1 MKKTYILIFL
11 FLSLFTI
18 VRAQHQH
25 VEPNFPEPKFSYVTP
40 KMDTLILLN
49 NMMGKALANLWKI
62 DDKYRGKKPVIIM
75 TNDLTSFLKKE
86 DANINDVS
94 SKKSRT
100 VR

>member
-1 MKKTYILIFL
+1 
-11 FLSLFTI
+11 
-18 VRAQHQH
+18 
-25 VEPNFPEPKFSYVTP
+25 
-40 KMDTLILLN
+40 MDTLILLN